1 MPGLSILIPIAL
13 LLGFSGLVAFFWA
26 MKAGQY
32 EDLDGAAMRILIED
46 EGGVVESPDD
56 GAETGKPKV

>member
-1 MPGLSILIPIAL
+1 MPGLSVLIPIAL

-46 EGGVVESPDD
+46 DGDGVESPDD
-56 GAETGKPKV
+56 GAEAGKPNL

>member
-46 EGGVVESPDD
+46 DGDGVESPND
-56 GAETGKPKV
+56 GAETGKPNL

>member
-46 EGGVVESPDD
+46 EGDGVESPDD
-56 GAETGKPKV
+56 GAETGKTQV

>member
-46 EGGVVESPDD
+46 EGDGLEPPDD
-56 GAETGKPKV
+56 RSEVGKSKV

>member
-46 EGGVVESPDD
+46 EGDGVESPDD
-56 GAETGKPKV
+56 GAETGKPKA